1 MTRQDL
7 LLKILLAADGEP
19 VTPAQLQ
26 KVAFL
31 LGKQFASEL
40 SDDYYDFI
48 AYDFGPFC
56 ADIYRDAERL
66 ECDGFAT
73 ITINPQ
79 GGWRQ
84 YAATIKGLQNAPE
97 DIPEP
102 VASYIS
108 ATMTWARSLSFQ
120 QLVKAI
126 YAKFPEYRENSVFQ
140 DW

>member
-1 MTRQDL
+1 MTRKDL

-19 VTPAQLQ
+19 VTPTQLQ

-31 LGKQFASEL
+31 LGKHFSSEL

-56 ADIYRDAERL
+56 AEIYRDAEQL
-66 ECDGFAT
+66 ERDGLAT

-84 YAATIKGLQNAPE
+84 YAATIKGLQSVSD
-97 DIPEP
+97 DIPEA
-102 VASYIS
+102 VANYINR
-108 ATMTWARSLSFQ
+108 AMKWARSLSFQ
-120 QLVKAI
+120 QLIKAI
-126 YAKFPEYRENSVFQ
+126 YANFPEYRENSVFRY
-140 DW
+140 